1 MVKRWDKPFLGLSI
15 GLFVA
20 TCAVMIVQRPP
31 AHAGAIVLR
40 PIPGVIKPGL
50 SPVTVDEVK
59 ATSARIR
66 WRSTWQGKSVILFGT
81 SPRSLPAASRTAPI
95 FGPHTELT
103 ALEPNTRYF
112 FQVETHTPL
121 GVALS
126 PVCSFVTR
134 ELIDPV
140 RQASR

>member
-1 MVKRWDKPFLGLSI
+1 MMMRWDKPFLGLTI
-15 GLFVA
+15 GLFLA
-20 TCAVMIVQRPP
+20 TCTAMIVQRPP

-59 ATSARIR
+59 ATSARIS
-66 WRSTWQGKSVILFGT
+66 WRSRWQGKSVILFGT
-81 SPRSLPAASRTAPI
+81 SPRSLPSAARSNPT
-95 FGPHTELT
+95 FGPFTELRDL
-103 ALEPNTRYF
+103 APGTRYF

-134 ELIDPV
+134 EDLSAF

>member
-1 MVKRWDKPFLGLSI
+1 MVNRWDKPFLGLTI
-15 GLFVA
+15 GMFLA

-50 SPVTVDEVK
+50 SPVTVDAVK
-59 ATSARIR
+59 ATSARIS
-66 WRSTWQGKSVILFGT
+66 WRSSWQGKSVILFGK
-81 SPRSLPAASRTAPI
+81 SPRELPAAARTAPT
-95 FGPHTELT
+95 FGPFTDLRD
-103 ALEPNTRYF
+103 LEPNTRYF

-134 ELIDPV
+134 ELLDPV